1 MGDAVDSF
9 PRRTAPGQSSP
20 HRLARIPA
28 SGSTAPGR
36 SVLAISPRK
45 RSGLRCGYPIVTAYR
60 SVPQE
65 PASKVLGTVADRV
78 FLDAVRGQDRHLPG
92 LRGVLAVFAMLS
104 ARDWDPGSVS
114 TPLRK
119 TFARSWKGKP
129 VEITAYLMVETF
141 GRSLPDRSVTAP
153 PERLVV
159 GMTLALHC
167 AVDSEGPSLSK
178 ATSCQPLTRI

>member
-78 FLDAVRGQDRHLPG
+78 FLDAVRR
-92 LRGVLAVFAMLS
+92 
-104 ARDWDPGSVS
+104 PGSPPSGSPRCPCGVRHAERPRLGS
-114 TPLRK
+114 RLSLDAASKDLRAILEGEAGRNYRVFDGRNLRK
-119 TFARSWKGKP
+119 VTSGPFSNRAAR
-129 VEITAYLMVETF
+129 E
-141 GRSLPDRSVTAP
+141 
-153 PERLVV
+153 V
-159 GMTLALHC
+159 GSRNDSCSTLC
-167 AVDSEGPSLSK
+167 S
-178 ATSCQPLTRI
+178 